1 MSEAENLHIVAEIGI
16 ALAGFSGVVVALG
29 HRSGRTAGIARLWLL
44 LAQALGAVIFAF
56 VPLLLEAA
64 GLEPSATWRVTNGAI
79 SVFGCSIIIGI
90 FLEQGSLILEQSSP
104 RHWRWG
110 WWGGIGVTL
119 IAITIYTLLAIHALG
134 GFPSSGAFLNLLGLV
149 WLLAMASMNFILLL
163 VTEPST
169 DR

>member
-1 MSEAENLHIVAEIGI
+1 MSEAENLHIVAEVGI

-29 HRSGRTAGIARLWLL
+29 QRSGSPRGFGRLWLL

-64 GLEPSATWRVTNGAI
+64 GLEPSANWRVTNGAL
-79 SVFGCSIIIGI
+79 SVFGFSILIGI
-90 FLEQGSLILEQSSP
+90 SLEQRLLLLYP
-104 RHWRWG
+104 RRWG
-110 WWGGIGVTL
+110 WWGSFGVSLT
-119 IAITIYTLLAIHALG
+119 AISSAIYVLLAIYAFG

-163 VTEPST
+163 LGEPS
-169 DR
+169 RE

>member
-29 HRSGRTAGIARLWLL
+29 HRSGRAGGIERLWLL

-64 GLEPSATWRVTNGAI
+64 GLGASANWRVTNGAI
-79 SVFGCSIIIGI
+79 SVFGFSILIGI
-90 FLEQGSLILEQSSP
+90 LLEQGSLEY
-104 RHWRWG
+104 RRWG

-119 IAITIYTLLAIHALG
+119 IAITIYVLLAIHAFG
-134 GFPSSGAFLNLLGLV
+134 GSPGSGAFLNLLGLV

-163 VTEPST
+163 LSEPSR
-169 DR
+169 D